1 MIRSA
6 ITGQIDGILTNSPF
20 PAVLILTKI
29 WDDSLLF
36 STANSATSVYGVIDE
51 LE

>member
-6 ITGQIDGILTNSPF
+6 VTGPIHGNLTNSPF
-20 PAVLILTKI
+20 PAILILTKI

-36 STANSATSVYGVIDE
+36 STENSATSVYGVIDE

>member
-1 MIRSA
+1 MIGYA
-6 ITGQIDGILTNSPF
+6 VTGPINGNLTNSPF

-29 WDDSLLF
+29 LDDSLLF
-36 STANSATSVYGVIDE
+36 YTANSATSVYGVFDE